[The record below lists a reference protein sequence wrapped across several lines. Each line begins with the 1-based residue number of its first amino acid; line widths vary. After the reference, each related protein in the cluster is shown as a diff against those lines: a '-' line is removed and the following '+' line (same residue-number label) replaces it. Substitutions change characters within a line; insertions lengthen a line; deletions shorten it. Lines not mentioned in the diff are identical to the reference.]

1 MTDQNDIMQQEQPGG
16 LTTLSSSGAAT
27 YGYAQPGPGATG
39 ADDGK
44 NGKNG
49 KKRKKGN
56 KGGKALVGAISSSQ
70 PSMRTCPAAKPRKS
84 SLPSRRSSFRPSVT
98 MSRST

>member
-27 YGYAQPGPGATG
+27 YGYTQPGPGATG
-39 ADDGK
+39 TDDGK

-56 KGGKALVGAISSSQ
+56 KGGKALVGVLVFLIVVLIGLCVGGYFFIGSH
-70 PSMRTCPAAKPRKS
+70 
-84 SLPSRRSSFRPSVT
+84 VGE
-98 MSRST
+98 